1 MKITQ
6 IAINNFRLLEEVKL
20 HLEDGATVIVGRNNS
35 GKTSLTELFR
45 HLLDDRAPK
54 FKLEDF
60 SLGVHEQFWDAYEL
74 YKNGEEETEVR
85 TILPKIETILS
96 IEYTENEDLGPLAD
110 FIIDL
115 DETCTSTQIN
125 IIYALSAGKIKQLF
139 EDLENNRDSFFK
151 ALRERIPK
159 LFEVIIEAQDPN
171 DSTNQKTLEI
181 GNLQKLLQFGFVNAQ
196 RTLGDDVSNKEKA
209 VLGQFI
215 ERLFI
220 ATASDTGTLNNQTVA
235 VALKTAVNDIQNH
248 IDTDFNLQLK
258 NLFPAFEL
266 FGYPGLTDPQLCT
279 ETVLKVE
286 QLLSNHT
293 TVGYLGKNGI
303 NLPESYNGLGAR
315 NLIFILLKLF
325 ELFIEFANRQP
336 NSGIHLVFIEE
347 PEAHLHPQMQ
357 SVFIRKLE
365 EIRNLFATRYNE
377 GNPWPVQFVVT
388 THSSHIANE
397 ATFDSM
403 RYFLTQERKE
413 GSDILKTDI
422 KDLHTGLSDED
433 QTNRDFLHKYM
444 TLTRCDLLF
453 ADRAILIE
461 GATERLLLPE
471 MIRKYDD
478 AVDTDSKLGSRYL
491 TIMEVGGAHAHIFF
505 KLLDFL
511 NLRTLII
518 TDLDTTKKLTKP
530 DKNGKSTNTWNK
542 CPVSEGERTSNS
554 CIKSWFED
562 GSGNPLSCEDILL
575 KTSVEKTKDNCRL
588 AFQIPHNEGDACGRS
603 FEDAFMLANPDKF
616 QIVGTTPAERE
627 IEAWELAKKIDKTE
641 FALEYAIKDT
651 EWETPRYI
659 AECLKWLTVDINDA
673 VDVTEEVVVTAADD
687 GGNSDV

>member
-96 IEYTENEDLGPLAD
+96 IEYTEDEDFGPLAD

-125 IIYALSAGKIKQLF
+125 IIYALSAGKIKPLF

-196 RTLGDDVSNKEKA
+196 RTLDDVSNKEKA
-209 VLGQFI
+209 VLGQFF

-220 ATASDTGTLNNQTVA
+220 AAASDIGNIDNQTVA
-235 VALKTAVNDIQNH
+235 LALKKAVNDIQNH
-248 IDTDFNLQLK
+248 IDTNFNSQLK

-336 NSGIHLVFIEE
+336 NSGIHFVFIEE

-413 GSDILKTDI
+413 GSDMLKTDI
-422 KDLHTGLSDED
+422 KDLRTGLSDED

-471 MIRKYDD
+471 MIRKYDN
-478 AVDTDSKLGSRYL
+478 AADTDFKLGSQYL

-518 TDLDTTKKLTKP
+518 TDLDTTKEVKKS
-530 DKNGKSTNTWNK
+530 DKNGKITSTWNK
-542 CPVSEGERTSNS
+542 CLVSEGERTSNS
-554 CIKSWFED
+554 CINSWFGDE
-562 GSGNPLSCEDILL
+562 SGNPPSCNDIL
-575 KTSVEKTKDNCRL
+575 KKSFEEKTKGNCRL
-588 AFQIPHNEGDACGRS
+588 AFQIPHSENDACGRS

-616 QIVGTTPAERE
+616 MIVGTTPDERE
-627 IEAWELAKKIDKTE
+627 TEAWELAKQIDKTE
-641 FALEYAIKDT
+641 FALKYAIQDT

-659 AECLKWLTVDINDA
+659 AECLKWLTG
-673 VDVTEEVVVTAADD
+673 DVTEEVVVTATDD
-687 GGNSDV
+687 EGNSNV